1 MHSVRKKILW
11 LASWYPNRED
21 PFDGDFIQRHAQ
33 AAALYND
40 IHVIVVKESKS
51 VESMEIDTSESEGLK
66 EQVIYY
72 KAKSGVLSGLNK
84 QLKWRKVYLSA
95 IKEYIKVYGK
105 PDLIHVHVPWK
116 AGLIAL
122 ELKNRWGIPFIVT
135 EHWGI
140 YNTVLKDN
148 YFSKPFYF
156 KLALKLIYRN
166 VRLLISPSEYLA
178 KSIQSSIVPLD
189 YVIIPNVVDT
199 SVFHLNLKK
208 HSKFTFLHV
217 SNMVP
222 LKNVDGIISAFKK
235 LIEVNNLNDVQ
246 LVLVGKK
253 ENSYLENA
261 SKTGLLNKNIFF
273 KGEIAYADVAI
284 EMQYAHCLVLNSK
297 MENSPCV
304 IGEALCCGLPV
315 IATKVGGIPE
325 LIHLSNGILIEKN
338 QNDILAESM
347 LCMFNNYPSFNLLS
361 IAEEASIKFSNNNV
375 GLLHHKVYQSF

>member
-1 MHSVRKKILW
+1 
-11 LASWYPNRED
+11 
-21 PFDGDFIQRHAQ
+21 
-33 AAALYND
+33 
-40 IHVIVVKESKS
+40 
-51 VESMEIDTSESEGLK
+51 
-66 EQVIYY
+66 
-72 KAKSGVLSGLNK
+72 LNK

-199 SVFHLNLKK
+199 SVFHVNLKK

-361 IAEEASIKFSNNNV
+361 IAEEASIRFSNNNV

>member
-1 MHSVRKKILW
+1 
-11 LASWYPNRED
+11 
-21 PFDGDFIQRHAQ
+21 
-33 AAALYND
+33 
-40 IHVIVVKESKS
+40 
-51 VESMEIDTSESEGLK
+51 
-66 EQVIYY
+66 
-72 KAKSGVLSGLNK
+72 
-84 QLKWRKVYLSA
+84 
-95 IKEYIKVYGK
+95 
-105 PDLIHVHVPWK
+105 
-116 AGLIAL
+116 
-122 ELKNRWGIPFIVT
+122 
-135 EHWGI
+135 
-140 YNTVLKDN
+140 
-148 YFSKPFYF
+148 
-156 KLALKLIYRN
+156 
-166 VRLLISPSEYLA
+166 
-178 KSIQSSIVPLD
+178 
-189 YVIIPNVVDT
+189 
-199 SVFHLNLKK
+199 
-208 HSKFTFLHV
+208 
-217 SNMVP
+217 MVP

-253 ENSYLENA
+253 ENLYLENA